1 MALNPIF
8 EKLIGA
14 NDTDL
19 EALTAYALYKKHKRA
34 WAKDIKDKTGKLPTA
49 AQDQQFYT
57 AVGTQDQLDRYRKDA
72 QDILLAY
79 SSQMVDQA
87 RPQIERE
94 AVEGRIDAAANKI
107 EGSASFISAIKA
119 GVVSTLINTA
129 VLILLAVGIRL
140 IGIDLLS
147 AYESMGVV
155 VDEEQVAP
163 N

>member
-1 MALNPIF
+1 
-8 EKLIGA
+8 
-14 NDTDL
+14 
-19 EALTAYALYKKHKRA
+19 
-34 WAKDIKDKTGKLPTA
+34 
-49 AQDQQFYT
+49 
-57 AVGTQDQLDRYRKDA
+57 
-72 QDILLAY
+72 
-79 SSQMVDQA
+79 MVDQA